1 MSFATV
7 FTAPAPTYEE
17 LADLPGTVAVEF
29 GVDWC
34 PHCQAAQ
41 ALLQEVLQTR
51 KDVTHLKVE
60 DGPGRKLGRHFKVKL
75 WPTLIILRRGEE
87 IGRITR
93 PASAQAIKDQLPP
106 EPPLTIAPH

>member
-1 MSFATV
+1 MAFATA
-7 FTAPAPTYEE
+7 FTDPAPALED

-41 ALLQEVLQTR
+41 GFLREALQER
-51 KDVTHLKVE
+51 RDITHIKVE
-60 DGPGRKLGRHFKVKL
+60 DGPGRKLGRHFQVKL
-75 WPTLIILRRGEE
+75 WPTLVVLRKGQE

-93 PASAQAIKDQLPP
+93 PQSAQAVDEQLPVA
-106 EPPLTIAPH
+106 I

>member
-1 MSFATV
+1 MTFATQ
-7 FTAPAPTYEE
+7 FTDPAPTPEE
-17 LADLPGTVAVEF
+17 LAQLPGTIALEF

-41 ALLQEVLQTR
+41 PIFQAALHDR
-51 KDVTHLKVE
+51 GDITHVKIE

-75 WPTLIILRRGEE
+75 WPTLVVLREGEE

-93 PASAQAIKDQLPP
+93 PASTEAVEEQLPVA
-106 EPPLTIAPH
+106 I

>member
-1 MSFATV
+1 MAFATA
-7 FTAPAPTYEE
+7 FTDPAPALED

-41 ALLQEVLQTR
+41 SFLREALQER
-51 KDVTHLKVE
+51 RDITHIKIE
-60 DGPGRKLGRHFKVKL
+60 DGPGRKLGRHFQVKL
-75 WPTLIILRRGEE
+75 WPTLVVLRKGQE

-93 PASAQAIKDQLPP
+93 PLSAQAVDEQLPVA
-106 EPPLTIAPH
+106 I

>member
-1 MSFATV
+1 MAFATA
-7 FTAPAPTYEE
+7 FTDPAPAPED

-41 ALLQEVLQTR
+41 PVFRGALQDR
-51 KDVTHLKVE
+51 RDITHIKIE

-75 WPTLIILRRGEE
+75 WPTLVVLRNGQE
-87 IGRITR
+87 IGRTTR
-93 PASAQAIKDQLPP
+93 PQSIQEVEEQLPVA
-106 EPPLTIAPH
+106 I

>member
-1 MSFATV
+1 MAFATV
-7 FTAPAPTYEE
+7 FTDPAPSYED
-17 LADLPGTVAVEF
+17 LADLLGTVAVEF

-41 ALLQEVLQTR
+41 PFLREALDER
-51 KDVTHLKVE
+51 RDITHIKIE

-75 WPTLIILRRGEE
+75 WPTLVVLRNGEE

-93 PASAQAIKDQLPP
+93 PPSAQAVEEQLPVA
-106 EPPLTIAPH
+106 I

>member
-1 MSFATV
+1 MAFATA
-7 FTAPAPTYEE
+7 FTDPAPALED

-41 ALLQEVLQTR
+41 SFLREALQER
-51 KDVTHLKVE
+51 RDITHIKIE
-60 DGPGRKLGRHFKVKL
+60 DGPGRKLGRHFQVKL
-75 WPTLIILRRGEE
+75 WPTLVVLRKGQE

-93 PASAQAIKDQLPP
+93 PPSAQAVDEQLPVA
-106 EPPLTIAPH
+106 I

>member
-1 MSFATV
+1 MAFATA
-7 FTAPAPTYEE
+7 FTDPAPTPED

-41 ALLQEVLQTR
+41 PFLREALQEHR
-51 KDVTHLKVE
+51 DITHIKIE

-75 WPTLIILRRGEE
+75 WPTLVVLRNGEE
-87 IGRITR
+87 IGRTTR
-93 PASAQAIKDQLPP
+93 PQSVQEVEAQLP
-106 EPPLTIAPH
+106 LSV